1 MALTSVTMPTFR
13 PEIAALKPYEVG
25 RPISEVARSLG
36 LDPST
41 IVRLASNETPF
52 GPFPGAV
59 EAATAAMSHANR
71 YPDNDLWD
79 LSHALAR
86 ELGIER
92 SNLLFGNGSVAL
104 LVDAVNAVGGPG
116 TNVVYGWPTFI
127 MYRFAAIWS
136 GSDFV
141 EVPLD
146 GEHSFDLGAIAAA
159 IDDQTR
165 AVFVCNPNNPTGTI
179 VPYEDLVAFI
189 DSVPESVLILIDE
202 AYHEFVADPRYQT
215 TIPVALSKPNVLV
228 LRTFSKIYGLAA
240 QRIGYAVGDDGLIR
254 ELRKAQQPL
263 TVNSVAQA
271 AAEASLG
278 QPGELQRRAEANS
291 AGRHHLVGALDER
304 SLEFAESHTNFIYFK
319 MPSEDSRGLAEEF
332 TARGVIIRPM
342 SEGWLRVT
350 VGTEKENRRFVEVL
364 DEVADTLSDQI
375 SS

>member
-1 MALTSVTMPTFR
+1 MPIYR

-36 LDPST
+36 LDPSS

-52 GPFPGAV
+52 SPFPGAV
-59 EAATAAMSHANR
+59 EAAARAMEKANR

-79 LSHALAR
+79 LSHALADQ
-86 ELGIER
+86 LGVDR

-104 LVDAVNAVGGPG
+104 LVDAVNAVGGPE
-116 TNVVYGWPTFI
+116 TNIVYGWPSFV
-127 MYRFAAIWS
+127 MYRFAAVWA
-136 GSDFV
+136 GSQHV

-146 GEHSFDLGAIAAA
+146 EDHVFDLGAIAEA
-159 IDDQTR
+159 IDSKTR

-179 VPYEDLVAFI
+179 VPHEELVSFV
-189 DSVPESVLILIDE
+189 DSLPESVLVIIDE
-202 AYHEFVADPRYQT
+202 AYYEFVDDPRYQT
-215 TIPVALSKPNVLV
+215 AIPLALSKPNVLV
-228 LRTFSKIYGLAA
+228 LRTFSKIFGLAA
-240 QRIGYAVGDDGLIR
+240 QRIGYAIGHSELIT

-278 QPGELQRRAEANS
+278 QPDELRRRMEANS
-291 AGRHHLVGALDER
+291 AGRHYLVGALSER
-304 SLEFAESHTNFIYFK
+304 GLEHAESHTNFIYFE
-319 MPSEDSRGLAEEF
+319 MPSDDSKGIAGEF

-342 SEGWLRVT
+342 SGGWMRVT
-350 VGTEKENRRFVEVL
+350 VGTEEENHRFVEVL
-364 DEVADTLSDQI
+364 DEVVDSMSDQI

>member
-1 MALTSVTMPTFR
+1 MPTFR

-36 LDPST
+36 IDPST

-59 EAATAAMSHANR
+59 EAATAAMAGANR

-79 LSHALAR
+79 LSHALADG
-86 ELGIER
+86 LGVDR
-92 SNLLFGNGSVAL
+92 SNILFGNGSVAL
-104 LVDAVNAVGGPG
+104 LVDAVNAVGGQG
-116 TNVVYGWPTFI
+116 TSVVYGWPSFV
-127 MYRFAAIWS
+127 MYRFAAIWA
-136 GSDFV
+136 GSDHV

-146 GEHSFDLGAIAAA
+146 EDHVFDLDGIADAV
-159 IDDQTR
+159 DQNTR
-165 AVFVCNPNNPTGTI
+165 IVFVCNPNNPTGTI
-179 VPYEDLVAFI
+179 VSHEAVVSFI
-189 DSVPESVLILIDE
+189 DSIPETVLVVIDE
-202 AYHEFVADPRYQT
+202 AYHEFVEEPRYQT
-215 TIPVALSKPNVLV
+215 AIPLALSKPNVLV

-240 QRIGYAVGDDGLIR
+240 QRIGYAVGDDSLIR

-278 QPGELQRRAEANS
+278 QPEELQRRVAANS
-291 AGRHHLVGALDER
+291 AGRHHLMGALEER
-304 SLEFAESHTNFIYFK
+304 GLNHAESHTNFVYFE
-319 MPSEDSRGLAEEF
+319 MPSDDSRSLADEF

-342 SEGWLRVT
+342 ARGWLRVT

-364 DEVADTLSDQI
+364 DEVVDMLSDQI

>member
-1 MALTSVTMPTFR
+1 MPSFR

-59 EAATAAMSHANR
+59 EAATAALAAANR

-79 LSHALAR
+79 LSHALAA
-86 ELGIER
+86 ELGLDR

-116 TNVVYGWPTFI
+116 TNVAYGWPTFV
-127 MYRFAAIWS
+127 MYRFASIWA
-136 GSDFV
+136 GSDRV

-146 GEHSFDLGAIAAA
+146 EEHAFDLDALADA
-159 IDDQTR
+159 IDEKTR
-165 AVFVCNPNNPTGTI
+165 VVFVCNPNNPTGTI
-179 VPYEDLVAFI
+179 VPHEAVVSFADA
-189 DSVPESVLILIDE
+189 VPETVLIVIDE
-202 AYHEFVADPRYQT
+202 AYHEFVEDPRYETAIQL
-215 TIPVALSKPNVLV
+215 ALSKPNVLV

-240 QRIGYAVGDDGLIR
+240 QRIGYAVGSAGLIR

-271 AAEASLG
+271 AAQASLG
-278 QPGELQRRAEANS
+278 QPKELIRRAAANA
-291 AGRHHLVGALDER
+291 AGRHHLVGALNER
-304 SLEFAESHTNFIYFK
+304 HLEHAESHTNFVYFK
-319 MPSEDSRGLAEEF
+319 MPSDDSRSLADEF

-342 SEGWLRVT
+342 AGGWLRVT
-350 VGTEKENRRFVEVL
+350 VGTETENRRFVAVL
-364 DEVADTLSDQI
+364 DEVVDTLSDQI